1 MDKNPSSRKIKES
14 NNPSCSTTRPE
25 ILMSR
30 LKSLRPLRS
39 LPRLLTS
46 KSHNQPSFHRSFS
59 LSHLSSSSSSSPLP
73 SASAVRFISTCRPRE
88 EPNIHYNIPPFLDEI
103 PPPAKWGIVM
113 VPENQAYVVERMG
126 GWSLKT
132 LYSGIHFLIPVVD
145 RITHV
150 HSLKEEVFLLSDT
163 IEITKDDAHILIDS
177 VTHVKIVDPL
187 LASYQL
193 LNPILVVAS
202 MSSVIML
209 ENVRKMNLNEIFE
222 EMDTLNENIMKST
235 NEVGTRLG
243 VKCLRYA
250 IRDISPSPKV
260 GAVIEMQAKAERRKL
275 AQVLES
281 EGEAKAIRKKA
292 RATEKFMSLLSDSI
306 KVSGGVKGM
315 AQLLPSTV
323 ANPASMMAQAPPIYK
338 RPVGNGRSTT
348 EPQKIS
354 QSGLLHRSK
363 VDGPPRQAED
373 ESPATDAT
381 VAPAP
386 VVFPVELVFSLQSPK
401 NLR

>member
-1 MDKNPSSRKIKES
+1 M
-14 NNPSCSTTRPE
+14 
-25 ILMSR
+25 LMSR
-30 LKSLRPLRS
+30 LKSLHPLRS
-39 LPRLLTS
+39 LPHLLTS

-59 LSHLSSSSSSSPLP
+59 LSHLSH
-73 SASAVRFISTCRPRE
+73 
-88 EPNIHYNIPPFLDEI
+88 NIHYYSLSHLSQNFHCNIPPFLKEI
-103 PPPAKWGIVM
+103 PPPANWGIVM
-113 VPENQAYVVERMG
+113 VPENQAYVVERLG
-126 GWSLKT
+126 GFQKI

-145 RITHV
+145 RIAYV
-150 HSLKEEVFLLSDT
+150 HSLKEEVFLILDT
-163 IEITKDDAHILIDS
+163 YGITKDDARVLIDS
-177 VTHVKIVDPL
+177 VIHVKIVDPL
-187 LASYQL
+187 LASYQFC
-193 LNPILVVAS
+193 NQILVVANRS
-202 MSSVIML
+202 FGIML
-209 ENVRKMNLNEIFE
+209 RNLRKMNLNEILE

-235 NEVGTRLG
+235 NEVGTPLG

-250 IRDISPSPKV
+250 IRDISPLPKV
-260 GAVIEMQAKAERRKL
+260 GAIIEMQAKAERRKL